1 MASLNLTLR
10 QRKLL
15 HTIQNRKDMIT
26 GQELAGLLNA
36 SARTIR
42 SDVVMINHELKPYG
56 ASIESIRSKG
66 YFFTAEDPDSIR
78 KLNRIETAFFTR
90 EDRIRTL
97 ALELCIAEEPLSCFD
112 LEDEMFISHTTL
124 ENDIR
129 LLRLRYMM
137 NGPRIRIITGHNDI
151 SFEQD
156 ELKRRQLLSELY
168 MEHWNYDGHGNAVYG
183 MSYLNPDLLDRVIDM
198 IPVHL
203 DRHGIRMDDAA
214 IVELNLACT
223 ILYRRICSGH
233 LLPDAEPLS
242 RSDPQADRACEELLN
257 ALEEEL
263 SFTIPPNERDRIY
276 LLIASGHMMDPDR
289 LSFET
294 VQEEFSPDVIGM
306 ADAYIEAIRDVYGL
320 DFSNDED
327 FYITILQD
335 IRYLMNPVH
344 RLVSQSRPEQ
354 VKQHLLT
361 ETEFAWLLEDIWMQ
375 RTGSRLTEWDL
386 LHIAHC
392 TSGALEYYLH
402 HHPEYK
408 PRTVIFCH
416 QHMSIAWAIKRRV
429 LGAFDNYLNVT
440 ALLPVNAKNTF
451 DFSDTDLVLTTVRK
465 QMTDHPGTD
474 VVQISPYVTPAD
486 IRSIETYIQEHLILR
501 FYPQMSSLA
510 SLLRDAVWLEGCE
523 FSSVFSAIEELSAKL
538 EETGAVGSEYATQ
551 LLHRESLCSNAIRS
565 GALFQFSLVPAK
577 SSRLLISVLKHRM
590 NWGSCR
596 IRVILTAAF
605 RPEDRPLLFRIK
617 HGIDRLNRS
626 EDIGS
631 LRTRQELELIIRSFL
646 HD

>member
-78 KLNRIETAFFTR
+78 KLNRIET
-90 EDRIRTL
+90 
-97 ALELCIAEEPLSCFD
+97 
-112 LEDEMFISHTTL
+112 
-124 ENDIR
+124 
-129 LLRLRYMM
+129 
-137 NGPRIRIITGHNDI
+137 ITGHNDI

-168 MEHWNYDGHGNAVYG
+168 MEHWNYDGRGNAVYG

-306 ADAYIEAIRDVYGL
+306 ADAYIEGIGWLTFDPTPGFRRTPGWLVIEREQNTDGTAVTYMGTD
-320 DFSNDED
+320 DE
-327 FYITILQD
+327 
-335 IRYLMNPVH
+335 
-344 RLVSQSRPEQ
+344 EEEEE
-354 VKQHLLT
+354 T
-361 ETEFAWLLEDIWMQ
+361 ETASDVISDLQNPAAKDRTRLPLL
-375 RTGSRLTEWDL
+375 L
-386 LHIAHC
+386 A
-392 TSGALEYYLH
+392 AL
-402 HHPEYK
+402 
-408 PRTVIFCH
+408 F
-416 QHMSIAWAIKRRV
+416 
-429 LGAFDNYLNVT
+429 
-440 ALLPVNAKNTF
+440 
-451 DFSDTDLVLTTVRK
+451 LVL
-465 QMTDHPGTD
+465 
-474 VVQISPYVTPAD
+474 YLPAD
-486 IRSIETYIQEHLILR
+486 YLIRKIR
-501 FYPQMSSLA
+501 FRRMSA
-510 SLLRDAVWLEGCE
+510 
-523 FSSVFSAIEELSAKL
+523 
-538 EETGAVGSEYATQ
+538 
-551 LLHRESLCSNAIRS
+551 REKARSLCSRCLRILRRLGYRPQPGETLSEFAAKASETVPAEYLGFLGAYEEILYRERAVTDKDI
-565 GALFQFSLVPAK
+565 ALFETNASQLLQFW
-577 SSRLLISVLKHRM
+577 LKR
-590 NWGSCR
+590 
-596 IRVILTAAF
+596 
-605 RPEDRPLLFRIK
+605 LFRRREKPDETEIPEEK
-617 HGIDRLNRS
+617 GTDSPEN
-626 EDIGS
+626 IG
-631 LRTRQELELIIRSFL
+631 
-646 HD
+646 

>member
-42 SDVVMINHELKPYG
+42 SDVVTINHELKPYG
-56 ASIESIRSKG
+56 ASIDSVRSKG
-66 YFFTAEDPDSIR
+66 YFFTAEDPDKIR
-78 KLNRIETAFFTR
+78 ELNRIETAFFTR
-90 EDRIRTL
+90 EDRIRAL

-112 LEDEMFISHTTL
+112 LEDEMFISRTTL

-137 NGPRIRIITGHNDI
+137 NGPKIRIITGHNDI

-156 ELKRRQLLSELY
+156 ELKRRQLLSDLY
-168 MEHWNYDGHGNAVYG
+168 MEHWNYNGRGNAVYG
-183 MSYLNPDLLDRVIDM
+183 MSYLDPDLLDRIIDLT
-198 IPVHL
+198 PPYL
-203 DRHGIRMDDAA
+203 NRQGILLEDTAM
-214 IVELNLACT
+214 VELNLACI

-233 LLPDAEPLS
+233 TLPESEAAP
-242 RSDPQADRACEELLN
+242 RSDLKADRACEELTD
-257 ALEEEL
+257 ALEKKL
-263 SFTIPPNERDRIY
+263 SFTIPRQERDWIY

-289 LSFET
+289 LSFRT
-294 VQEEFSPDVIGM
+294 VREEFSPDVIEM
-306 ADAYIEAIRDVYGL
+306 ADTFINTIRDVYGL

-327 FYITILQD
+327 FYITLLQD
-335 IRYLMNPVH
+335 IRHLMNPAH
-344 RLVSQSRPEQ
+344 RLVSQNRPEQ
-354 VKQHLLT
+354 VKQHLIT

-375 RTGSRLTEWDL
+375 REGICLTEWDL
-386 LHIAHC
+386 LYIAHC
-392 TSGALEYYLH
+392 ISGALEYYLH

-416 QHMSIAWAIKRRV
+416 QHMSVAWAIKRRV
-429 LGAFDNYLNVT
+429 LGAFANYLHVT
-440 ALLPVNAKNTF
+440 ALLPVNAKSSF

-474 VVQISPYVTPAD
+474 VVQISPYVTPTD
-486 IRSIETYIQEHLILR
+486 IRSIETYIQEHMILR
-501 FYPQMSSLA
+501 FYPHMSSLQT
-510 SLLRDAVWLEGCE
+510 LLQDAVWLANCE
-523 FSSVFSAIEELSAKL
+523 YSSVFSAIEEQSAKL
-538 EETGAVGSEYATQ
+538 AETGAVGSEYAAQ

-565 GALFQFSLVPAK
+565 GALFQFSLVPAQ

-631 LRTRQELELIIRSFL
+631 LHTRQELEPIIRSFL

>member
-1 MASLNLTLR
+1 
-10 QRKLL
+10 
-15 HTIQNRKDMIT
+15 
-26 GQELAGLLNA
+26 
-36 SARTIR
+36 
-42 SDVVMINHELKPYG
+42 
-56 ASIESIRSKG
+56 
-66 YFFTAEDPDSIR
+66 
-78 KLNRIETAFFTR
+78 
-90 EDRIRTL
+90 
-97 ALELCIAEEPLSCFD
+97 
-112 LEDEMFISHTTL
+112 
-124 ENDIR
+124 
-129 LLRLRYMM
+129 
-137 NGPRIRIITGHNDI
+137 
-151 SFEQD
+151 
-156 ELKRRQLLSELY
+156 
-168 MEHWNYDGHGNAVYG
+168 

-242 RSDPQADRACEELLN
+242 RSDLQADRACEELLN

-263 SFTIPPNERDRIY
+263 SFTIPSNERDRIY

-474 VVQISPYVTPAD
+474 VVQISPYVTPTD
-486 IRSIETYIQEHLILR
+486 IRSIETYIQEHMILR
-501 FYPQMSSLA
+501 FYPHMSSLQT
-510 SLLRDAVWLEGCE
+510 LLQDAVWLENCE
-523 FSSVFSAIEELSAKL
+523 YSSVFSAIEEQSAKL
-538 EETGAVGSEYATQ
+538 AETGAVGSEYAAQ

-565 GALFQFSLVPAK
+565 GALFQFSLAPARR
-577 SSRLLISVLKHRM
+577 SRLLISVLKHRM